1 MVVGCFDRVEPHNL
15 CKMFPYR
22 HLLLIPSNF
31 TREILM
37 MTKGKIGYFIIVS
50 AIIWG
55 AVVLGCSLKLTGT
68 ECYDEISYI
77 LSIGAVS
84 HLLFV
89 WGPLAGQYKSKKN
102 DK

>member
-1 MVVGCFDRVEPHNL
+1 
-15 CKMFPYR
+15 
-22 HLLLIPSNF
+22 
-31 TREILM
+31 

-55 AVVLGCSLKLTGT
+55 AVIIGCSLKLQGT
-68 ECYDEISYI
+68 ECYNQISFI

-89 WGPLAGQYKSKKN
+89 WGPLAGQYKRIKN
-102 DK
+102 EK